1 MSLEAHGD
9 DPLGSARRV
18 GLPGLRVRGEQ
29 RTTLDGTNRQALVA
43 NRRLLDAI
51 GLESLSSRRGRSV
64 LRTR

>member
-9 DPLGSARRV
+9 DLLGSARRV
-18 GLPGLRVRGEQ
+18 GLLGLRVRGEQ

-43 NRRLLDAI
+43 NRRLLDTI
-51 GLESLSSRRGRSV
+51 GLERLNSGRGRSV

>member
-9 DPLGSARRV
+9 APLGSARRV
-18 GLPGLRVRGEQ
+18 GLPGVRVRGEQ

-43 NRRLLDAI
+43 NRRLLETSQ
-51 GLESLSSRRGRSV
+51 LESLNSVRGRSV